1 LERHGAS
8 RPVLNGERYAG
19 ERYTGGLAPCRFRKL
34 RMHRPQ
40 DITTA
45 TKDAAIDELD
55 DAVEKIAHCLGQ
67 LTSEQVWWRP
77 SPSMNSIANLILH
90 LCGNVRQ
97 WITAGVGGAKDVRNR
112 PLEFSEQG
120 PIETDELLRRL
131 KVTVAEAKSAIANAS
146 TADLVDRRQIQGF
159 EVTGIGAVIYSV
171 AHFRGHVQ
179 EIVHLTRSQLGD
191 AYRFDFV
198 PKTPEQGAT

>member
-1 LERHGAS
+1 MDQ
-8 RPVLNGERYAG
+8 
-19 ERYTGGLAPCRFRKL
+19 T
-34 RMHRPQ
+34 Q

-45 TKDAAIDELD
+45 TKNAAIDELG
-55 DAVEKIAHCLGQ
+55 DAVEKITHCLDQ

-77 SPSMNSIANLILH
+77 SPAMNSIANLILH
-90 LCGNVRQ
+90 LSGNVRQ
-97 WITAGVGGAKDVRNR
+97 WITAGVGGADEVRNR

-120 PIETDELLRRL
+120 PIEKDELLRRL
-131 KVTVAEAKSAIANAS
+131 KATVEEAKGAIANAS
-146 TADLVDRRQIQGF
+146 TADLIDRRRLQGF
-159 EVTGIGAVIYSV
+159 DVTGIGAVFHSV

>member
-1 LERHGAS
+1 MDE
-8 RPVLNGERYAG
+8 N
-19 ERYTGGLAPCRFRKL
+19 
-34 RMHRPQ
+34 Q

-45 TKDAAIDELD
+45 TKNAAIDELG
-55 DAVEKIAHCLGQ
+55 DAVKKIAHCLGQ
-67 LTSEQVWWRP
+67 LASDQVWWRP
-77 SPSMNSIANLILH
+77 SHSMNSIANLILH

-97 WITAGVGGAKDVRNR
+97 WITAGVGSADDIRNR

-120 PIETDELLRRL
+120 PIEKDELLRRL
-131 KVTVAEAKSAIANAS
+131 GATVEEAKGAIANAS
-146 TADLVDRRQIQGF
+146 TADLVDRRRIQGF
-159 EVTGIGAVIYSV
+159 DVTGIGAVFHSV

-191 AYRFDFV
+191 AYQFDFV

>member
-1 LERHGAS
+1 MDQ
-8 RPVLNGERYAG
+8 
-19 ERYTGGLAPCRFRKL
+19 T
-34 RMHRPQ
+34 Q

-45 TKDAAIDELD
+45 TKNAAIDELG

-67 LTSEQVWWRP
+67 LTGEQVWWRP

-90 LCGNVRQ
+90 VRQ
-97 WITAGVGGAKDVRNR
+97 WITAGVGGADDIRNR

-120 PIETDELLRRL
+120 PIEKDELLRRL
-131 KVTVAEAKSAIANAS
+131 KAIVEEAKSAIANAS
-146 TADLVDRRQIQGF
+146 TAYLVDRRRIQGF
-159 EVTGIGAVIYSV
+159 DVTGIGAVFHSV

-179 EIVHLTRSQLGD
+179 EIVHLTRTQLGD
-191 AYRFDFV
+191 AYQFDFV